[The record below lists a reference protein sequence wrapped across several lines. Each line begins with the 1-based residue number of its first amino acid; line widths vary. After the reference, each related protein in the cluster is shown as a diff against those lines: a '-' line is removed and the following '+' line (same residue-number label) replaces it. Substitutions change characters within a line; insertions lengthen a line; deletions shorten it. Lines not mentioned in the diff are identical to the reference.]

1 MQHTLSKKEAQSLRE
16 TVERIGDERVRYFY
30 MMLGDALAEALSARQ
45 LPPVGAANT
54 GPALVA
60 DIQKRINTN

>member
-1 MQHTLSKKEAQSLRE
+1 MHHSLSKKEAQTLRE

-30 MMLGDALAEALSARQ
+30 MMLGDALAEALGAKPV
-45 LPPVGAANT
+45 PPVGAANT

-60 DIQKRINTN
+60 DIQKRINSN

>member
-30 MMLGDALAEALSARQ
+30 MMLGDALAEALAARPV
-45 LPPVGAANT
+45 PPVGAANT